1 MPLSHSGGQLLSQFR
16 RLSAASDH
24 FMALPLRS
32 IIHGGKSEWKG
43 TSKEDQDGDDISPF
57 SIGDKNETS
66 HVDGGHKRQSTRT
79 RIPRGQFPNFARGAC
94 ISIGAVDATPPVRQ
108 LAAPAHSRYTH
119 SHTDQRSPRAD
130 KSSGRERSEGESHAG
145 NAKYLLSS
153 LLLLSS
159 FLIGCCR
166 QRECL
171 REYGRGVGCGMSA
184 RERGRA
190 EEDVHDGQTEKRR
203 EQRIAEQSHL
213 ARRSVRAQQSNIAAK
228 ALIMSPDS
236 AIPPPPS
243 LSHSSLG
250 M

>member
-1 MPLSHSGGQLLSQFR
+1 
-16 RLSAASDH
+16 
-24 FMALPLRS
+24 MALPLRS

-66 HVDGGHKRQSTRT
+66 DVDGGHKRRSTRT

-94 ISIGAVDATPPVRQ
+94 IYLYWCSRCNAARLAGGRLHAAVA
-108 LAAPAHSRYTH
+108 AAPAHSRYTH

-153 LLLLSS
+153 LLLLLSS

-203 EQRIAEQSHL
+203 EQSGAAISPAAQSEL
-213 ARRSVRAQQSNIAAK
+213 SNQT
-228 ALIMSPDS
+228 
-236 AIPPPPS
+236 S
-243 LSHSSLG
+243 LPKL
-250 M
+250 